1 MKNACLILSLVVSAT
16 LMSAPAAHGQNDQ
29 TGTQQRQQQR
39 QQGQQGTQAGN
50 ATTPDAFMNKAME
63 MNQAE
68 INLSKMAEN
77 KAMDQK
83 VKDYAEMMIQDH
95 TQALDKLRSASGGSQ
110 NEPSLSKEH
119 QQMSDKLARLSG
131 QQFDKAYMDAMV
143 RDHQQAVQAF
153 QREANTGGGATR
165 QKPGTNNQ
173 SDADVAR
180 DLLPTLQ
187 KHLTQAEQIDKSIG
201 GSATI
206 K

>member
-1 MKNACLILSLVVSAT
+1 MKNACLILSLVVSAG
-16 LMSAPAAHGQNDQ
+16 LMYAPAARGQKDQTQNQGGAQ
-29 TGTQQRQQQR
+29 TGT
-39 QQGQQGTQAGN
+39 A
-50 ATTPDAFMNKAME
+50 PDAFLSKAME

-68 INLSKMAEN
+68 INLSRMAEN
-77 KAMDQK
+77 KAMDQM
-83 VKDYAEMMIQDH
+83 VKDYAEMMVQDH
-95 TQALDKLRSASGGSQ
+95 TQALDKLRSAAGGSQ

-131 QQFDKAYMDAMV
+131 AQFDRAYMDAMV

-153 QREANTGGGATR
+153 QREANNGGGSTR

-173 SDADVAR
+173 SDVDVAR

-187 KHLTQAEQIDKSIG
+187 EHLTQAEEIDKSVG